1 MARRA
6 RNDAPDTWHHVMN
19 RGIARRPVFETDE
32 DRRFFLS
39 LLAKEARAGRIEI
52 HAYSL
57 LLTHFHVLVRSVRG
71 ELSEALRRVQYRYS
85 RRFNRTR
92 HRDGPL
98 FRGRFLSRH
107 VDSLRYRRQV
117 VTYIHDNPVDAG
129 LVSNPADDEWS
140 SAHHLSRT
148 QRPRWLATDWID
160 GELERRGGKGV
171 RGQQLHNAFPTRV
184 DADFRNWVERQLQA
198 RPRSNDDVALKHA
211 GSPRVVRWAIR
222 KAKLADGTR
231 PWRPVSPANAVERLI
246 QRAKR
251 KLGPLLGL
259 FRLHAKDAWAVLRAG
274 LLRMLSGCTH
284 REIGF
289 RVKRHAS
296 TVSRDIRD
304 HAHLRRA
311 VPSYAALADRIAA
324 TLITGGRQIG

>member
-6 RNDAPDTWHHVMN
+6 RNDGPDTWHHVMN

-39 LLAKEARAGRIEI
+39 LLAKEARAGRLEI

-57 LLTHFHVLVRSVRG
+57 MLTHFHMLVRSVRG
-71 ELSEALRRVQYRYS
+71 ELSEAMRRIQYRYS

-92 HRDGPL
+92 RRDGPL

-117 VTYIHDNPVDAG
+117 VIYIHDNPVHAG

-148 QRPRWLATDWID
+148 QRPRWLATRWID
-160 GELERRGGKGV
+160 GELARRGGEGV
-171 RGQQLHNAFPTRV
+171 RRQQLRNAFPTRV
-184 DADFRNWVERQLQA
+184 DADFRNWVERQLHA
-198 RPRSNDDVALKHA
+198 RPRSDEDVALKHA

-222 KAKLADGTR
+222 KARLADGTR

-246 QRAKR
+246 RRAKR
-251 KLGPLLGL
+251 ELGPLLG
-259 FRLHAKDAWAVLRAG
+259 FFKRRTKDAWSILHAG

-289 RVKRHAS
+289 RVNRHAS

-304 HAHLRRA
+304 HAQLRRTA
-311 VPSYAALADRIAA
+311 RDYAALADRIAA
-324 TLITGGRQIG
+324 TITTGGR

>member
-19 RGIARRPVFETDE
+19 RGIARRPIFETDQ

-39 LLAKEARAGRIEI
+39 LLAREARAGRIEI

-57 LLTHFHVLVRSVRG
+57 MLTHFHLLVRSVRG
-71 ELSEALRRVQYRYS
+71 ELSEAMRRVQYRYS

-92 HRDGPL
+92 RRDGPL

-107 VDSLRYRRQV
+107 IDSLRYRRRV

-129 LVSNPADDEWS
+129 LVSDPARDEWS
-140 SAHHLSRT
+140 SAHYLSRA

-171 RGQQLHNAFPTRV
+171 RGQQLRNAFPTRV

-222 KAKLADGTR
+222 NAKLADGTR
-231 PWRPVSPANAVERLI
+231 PWRPVSPANSVERLI
-246 QRAKR
+246 QLAKH
-251 KLGPLLGL
+251 KLGPLPGL
-259 FRLHAKDAWAVLRAG
+259 FRSAAKDAWVILRAG

-289 RVKRHAS
+289 RVDRHAS
-296 TVSRDIRD
+296 TVSRDIHD
-304 HAHLRRA
+304 HARLLETA
-311 VPSYAALADRIAA
+311 PSYERVVGELTASVLAAA
-324 TLITGGRQIG
+324 